1 VPVAARQKENSQGI
15 IYKSSPNSFKF
26 KPLIMADVCCF
37 LPLRKAFIQYS
48 TSYTKKTV
56 MPTFDCVEKPMAML
70 FYRYGRAVAK
80 RPISF
85 IFVPLL
91 ITLISAL
98 GFLQLNTVS
107 DPIYLFT
114 PTDAQSKAERQS
126 IHDLWPLRSGNYV
139 PGRAVTQ
146 SREVQVGLCLGF
158 WDVDGSTTLSYLDHR
173 VCS

>member
-1 VPVAARQKENSQGI
+1 
-15 IYKSSPNSFKF
+15 
-26 KPLIMADVCCF
+26 
-37 LPLRKAFIQYS
+37 
-48 TSYTKKTV
+48 
-56 MPTFDCVEKPMAML
+56 MPTFDCIEKPLAML

-80 RPISF
+80 RPIPF

-91 ITLISAL
+91 ITLVSAL

-146 SREVQVGLCLGF
+146 SREVQVGPCF
-158 WDVDGSTTLSYLDHR
+158 VCAVVSGSKALSLDHR
-173 VCS
+173 VSSRWRQHPR